1 MMASNDGAI
10 KGLALDMFFEE
21 WDQLETLEE
30 KLDAQFSQDIE
41 EAVTQVMN
49 MYINIIYK
57 ILN

>member
-30 KLDAQFSQDIE
+30 ITLAEILDLFLA
-41 EAVTQVMN
+41 
-49 MYINIIYK
+49 
-57 ILN
+57 